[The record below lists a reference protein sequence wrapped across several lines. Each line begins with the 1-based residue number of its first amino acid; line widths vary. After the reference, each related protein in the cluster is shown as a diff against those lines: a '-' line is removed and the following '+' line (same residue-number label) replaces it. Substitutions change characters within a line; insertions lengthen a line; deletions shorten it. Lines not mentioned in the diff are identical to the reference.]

1 MIKLFVSLL
10 LAFPRICEYMF
21 KIVEANEKE
30 AYSRS
35 RNRNVDLIDEW
46 LQDDTVTSE
55 QDSPFYLETQ
65 SPFVHKTSKGDYR
78 RDPEI
83 RECS

>member
-1 MIKLFVSLL
+1 MIKLLVGLL
-10 LAFPRICEYMF
+10 FNFPRICEYFF
-21 KIVEANEKE
+21 KIVEAYEKE

-65 SPFVHKTSKGDYR
+65 SPFVHKTSKGNHSR
-78 RDPEI
+78 NPEI
-83 RECS
+83 RE

>member
-10 LAFPRICEYMF
+10 LAFPKICEYIF
-21 KIVEANEKE
+21 KIVEAYEKE
-30 AYSRS
+30 AYK
-35 RNRNVDLIDEW
+35 RNRERNIDLIDEW
-46 LQDDTVTSE
+46 LQDDTATSE

-65 SPFVHKTSKGDYR
+65 SPFVHRTSKGDHS

-83 RECS
+83 HE

>member
-10 LAFPRICEYMF
+10 LAFPKICEYIF
-21 KIVEANEKE
+21 KIVEAYEKE
-30 AYSRS
+30 AYSRNRE
-35 RNRNVDLIDEW
+35 RNLDLIDEW
-46 LQDDTVTSE
+46 LQDDKPSEE

-65 SPFVHKTSKGDYR
+65 SPFVHRTSKGDHS

-83 RECS
+83 HE